1 VFDAQE
7 SDSPRPIGGACWRWH
22 EPMEIPM
29 KRRQASTAMAARME
43 DLCAF
48 IASNPERATL
58 AELARRAHMSPS
70 YLQRRFRAIVGVSP
84 RRYAEECRMEAF
96 RERLRSGDA
105 VTDAVY
111 AAGFG
116 SPSRVYERV
125 SRRMGMTPGQYRK
138 GGDGLAIS
146 YATTTTPVGLL
157 LMAATDRGLCDVRFG
172 EDEAALHAAL
182 VAEFPAAT
190 ITSRPAGTDAAFDA
204 WMDTL
209 RGELDGTGG
218 GAELPLDIRGS
229 AFRMRVWDCL
239 QRIPRGQ
246 TRTYREVAEAI
257 GRPDAVRAVAGACA
271 ANRVAL
277 AIPCHRVIRGDGGL
291 GGYRWGVERK
301 RQLLDREG
309 AFPGGHKKAP
319 A

>member
-1 VFDAQE
+1 M
-7 SDSPRPIGGACWRWH
+7 RC
-22 EPMEIPM
+22 PM
-29 KRRQASTAMAARME
+29 KREQAREAMAARMQ

-48 IASNPERATL
+48 IEAHPERATL
-58 AELARRAHMSPS
+58 AELSCRVHLSPS

-84 RRYAEECRMEAF
+84 RRYAEACRLQAL
-96 RERLRSGDA
+96 RGRLRSGEA

-125 SRRMGMTPGQYRK
+125 SERMGMTPGQYRT
-138 GGDGLAIS
+138 GGGGLAIS
-146 YATTTTPVGLL
+146 YATASTPVGLL

-172 EDEAALHAAL
+172 DDEASLREGL
-182 VAEFPAAT
+182 EAEFPAAT
-190 ITSRPAGTDAAFDA
+190 ITPRPAGTDTAFDA
-204 WMDTL
+204 WMRAVRED
-209 RGELDGTGG
+209 LDGA
-218 GAELPLDIRGS
+218 GAGLLDLPLDIRGS

-239 QRIPRGQ
+239 QRIPRGE

-257 GRPDAVRAVAGACA
+257 DRPDAVRAVAGACA

-277 AIPCHRVIRGDGGL
+277 VVPCHRVIRGDGGL

-301 RQLLDREG
+301 RRLLEQEG
-309 AFPGGHKKAP
+309 ALPEG
-319 A
+319 